1 MLEYLD
7 RQPPQEAPPE
17 QKPGLLH
24 LELDGGLAGGCC
36 GGHGQPGHVCCGRI
50 NTSSH
55 RNHESARLRRFFKAE
70 G

>member
-17 QKPGLLH
+17 QKQKPGLLH

-36 GGHGQPGHVCCGRI
+36 GGHGQPGHVCCGRHKHHPE
-50 NTSSH
+50 T
-55 RNHESARLRRFFKAE
+55 
-70 G
+70 GT

>member
-36 GGHGQPGHVCCGRI
+36 GGHGHGDGCCHKG
-50 NTSSH
+50 
-55 RNHESARLRRFFKAE
+55 E
-70 G
+70 

>member
-1 MLEYLD
+1 MLDYLD

-36 GGHGQPGHVCCGRI
+36 GGHGQPGHVCCGRHKHQPEPE
-50 NTSSH
+50 T
-55 RNHESARLRRFFKAE
+55 
-70 G
+70 